1 MVETRRAEGQ
11 RDGFAL
17 AATVLALILVGV
29 LVTGGFYASTQES
42 RIANSLTMANEALQV
57 AEFGVHEALDDI
69 TTGEYE
75 AVTIGETKVNR
86 TIDVGDRGRATVT
99 VTRLADRLFLLSS
112 TGEVIVHGKTLAS
125 RTLGVLV
132 RTVTLELETDRAMQ
146 LFGALSVGGNARVVG
161 TDVTPPT
168 MGNTETCPP
177 NKGDQAGVVARDE
190 SLVTY
195 KKKNAITGSPPVRE
209 DPSLID
215 PDKFLQYG
223 DLDYDGLAARA
234 SKVLPAG
241 IGPINDTYPSTRADG
256 SCNTADPRN
265 WGAPLSASHPCHTYF
280 PIIHAKGDLKIN
292 ANASGQGILLVDGD
306 LEMMGGYTFHGI
318 IIVRGALHTGA
329 GNARIYGT
337 TIVFGNG
344 SLGLESESAM
354 TGTPIVN
361 FSTCAIDR
369 AIRYNADLAA
379 HPVQERSWI
388 DLSSAGVDI

>member
-17 AATVLALILVGV
+17 AATVLALILVGA

-86 TIDVGDRGRATVT
+86 TID
-99 VTRLADRLFLLSS
+99 
-112 TGEVIVHGKTLAS
+112 VHGKTLAS

-195 KKKNAITGSPPVRE
+195 KKKNAITG
-209 DPSLID
+209 
-215 PDKFLQYG
+215 
-223 DLDYDGLAARA
+223 
-234 SKVLPAG
+234 
-241 IGPINDTYPSTRADG
+241 
-256 SCNTADPRN
+256 
-265 WGAPLSASHPCHTYF
+265 
-280 PIIHAKGDLKIN
+280 
-292 ANASGQGILLVDGD
+292 
-306 LEMMGGYTFHGI
+306 
-318 IIVRGALHTGA
+318 
-329 GNARIYGT
+329 
-337 TIVFGNG
+337 
-344 SLGLESESAM
+344 
-354 TGTPIVN
+354 
-361 FSTCAIDR
+361 
-369 AIRYNADLAA
+369 
-379 HPVQERSWI
+379 
-388 DLSSAGVDI
+388 